1 MARKIVK
8 RLPKSETLGMVTDC
22 VALYIRVSTDKQA
35 DEGFSLEAQ
44 RERLIAYCT
53 AQAWPVCQEHI
64 YIDAGESAKSTS
76 RPAYQRMIAAI
87 DAGAVRRIV
96 ATKLDRLSRN
106 TRDFLGLLDYCDAH
120 NVGVVSL
127 GESFD
132 TSTPVGRAVVTI
144 LMTFAELERKQISDR
159 VMSGKAEKA
168 RQGGFNGSAAPFGYI
183 YADGAFTVDS
193 DRAATVQRIF
203 DTFLAGATMADIAR
217 ELNADG
223 TPTARGGKWASATIR
238 WILSNGAYAGLSQW
252 DGVETTDGTYPAII
266 TPELYAAADARLRSL
281 KPGKPAK
288 VS

>member
-1 MARKIVK
+1 MARKIIK
-8 RLPKSETLGMVTDC
+8 RTPKSEKLGLTADC
-22 VALYIRVSTDKQA
+22 TALYIRVSTDKQA

-44 RERLIAYCT
+44 QERLIAYCT
-53 AQAWPVCQEHI
+53 AQQWPVCDAHI
-64 YIDAGESAKSTS
+64 YIDAGESAKSTT
-76 RPAYQRMIAAI
+76 RPAYQRMMTAV

-96 ATKLDRLSRN
+96 STKLDRLSRN

-132 TSTPVGRAVVTI
+132 TSTPVGRAIVTV
-144 LMTFAELERKQISDR
+144 LMAFAELERKQISDR
-159 VMSGKAEKA
+159 VMTGKRQKA
-168 RQGGFNGSAAPFGYI
+168 QGGGFNGSAAPYGYT
-183 YADGAFTVDS
+183 YADGQFAIDTDKSNAVK
-193 DRAATVQRIF
+193 RIF
-203 DTFLAGATMADIAR
+203 SLFLGGETMADIAR
-217 ELNADG
+217 TLNADG

-266 TPELYAAADARLRSL
+266 TPDCYAMADARLRSL

-288 VS
+288 VA